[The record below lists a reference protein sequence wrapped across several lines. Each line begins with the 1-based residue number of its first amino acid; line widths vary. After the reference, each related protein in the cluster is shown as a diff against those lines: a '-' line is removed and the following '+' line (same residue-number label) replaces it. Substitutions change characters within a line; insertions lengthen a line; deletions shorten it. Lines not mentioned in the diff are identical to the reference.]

1 VLIRPR
7 RFDLAR
13 REWSHGY
20 RRNPE
25 AETLQ
30 VRMRTLG
37 RRAWCRPDNRRRQ
50 VIEKAAVFVEIEH
63 EHPIPLWTVLE
74 RIVHL
79 CQEALSH
86 QQVVPRVI
94 VVGRAHILC
103 AVGVIGI
110 DENHIGELALAR
122 VPPELLDG
130 IGDAVISPA
139 GEEASLQFPTLGLI
153 SPGRRRGSSRV
164 PNFQGPIKQRLGHLS
179 PSLNRLPE
187 RASAL
192 IA

>member
-1 VLIRPR
+1 MAIAGTLKPR
-7 RFDLAR
+7 RFKFGCGPWAG
-13 REWSHGY
+13 E
-20 RRNPE
+20 
-25 AETLQ
+25 
-30 VRMRTLG
+30 LG
-37 RRAWCRPDNRRRQ
+37 VVLTFGRRQ

-63 EHPIPLWTVLE
+63 EHHAIPLWTVLE

-86 QQVVPRVI
+86 QQVVPRVR